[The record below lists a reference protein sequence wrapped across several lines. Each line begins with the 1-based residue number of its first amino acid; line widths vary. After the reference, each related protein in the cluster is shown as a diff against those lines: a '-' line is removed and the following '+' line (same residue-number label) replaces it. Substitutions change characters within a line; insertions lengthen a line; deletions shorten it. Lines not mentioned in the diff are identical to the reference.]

1 MKVQQDN
8 LELFR
13 RKLDVAHEEESDNQL
28 EK

>member
-8 LELFR
+8 LAQFR

-28 EK
+28 EN